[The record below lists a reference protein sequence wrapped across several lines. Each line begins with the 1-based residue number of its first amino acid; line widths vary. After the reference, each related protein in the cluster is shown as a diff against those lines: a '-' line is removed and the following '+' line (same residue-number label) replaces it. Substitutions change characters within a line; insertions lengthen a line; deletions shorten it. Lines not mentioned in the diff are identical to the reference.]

1 MRARFTSATNV
12 TTLPLMRPGLSIT
25 KSTDTKVSHLIVTN
39 VISREHLRGLFQGTQ
54 QAYTSIENS
63 IAQHGTIKAQSLSA
77 SASALRRPPTTQGGI
92 YSPLSGGSETL
103 LYLLSAP
110 PRSAAH
116 PPLRGDPPPLGG
128 GSPLSGGQ
136 SSISPQL

>member
-63 IAQHGTIKAQSLSA
+63 IAQYVTIKAQSLSA
-77 SASALRRPPTTQGGI
+77 STAALRRPTTTQGGI
-92 YSPLSGGSETL
+92 YSPLSL
-103 LYLLSAP
+103 
-110 PRSAAH
+110 
-116 PPLRGDPPPLGG
+116 D
-128 GSPLSGGQ
+128 
-136 SSISPQL
+136 

>member
-63 IAQHGTIKAQSLSA
+63 IAQHATIKAQSLSA
-77 SASALRRPPTTQGGI
+77 SASALHRPPTTQGGI

-103 LYLLSAP
+103 LYLLRAP
-110 PRSAAH
+110 PLTHHSAVGTG
-116 PPLRGDPPPLGG
+116 RY
-128 GSPLSGGQ
+128 PLSIKISVL
-136 SSISPQL
+136 SSLHV